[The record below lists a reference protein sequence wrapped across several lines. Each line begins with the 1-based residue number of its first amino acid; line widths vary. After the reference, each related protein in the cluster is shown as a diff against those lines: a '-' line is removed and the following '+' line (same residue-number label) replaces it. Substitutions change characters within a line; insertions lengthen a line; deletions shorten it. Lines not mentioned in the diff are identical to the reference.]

1 MKELIAEAKAL
12 LEKAEVTAEELGD
25 KLHEIVTHHEKTN
38 APAEVKTEPQ
48 AEATDVADFKVP
60 SAGPQAG
67 VDTP

>member
-25 KLHEIVTHHEKTN
+25 KLQEIVTHHEKTN
-38 APAEVKTEPQ
+38 PPAEVETKPQ
-48 AEATDVADFKVP
+48 AEATDAKEGQD
-60 SAGPQAG
+60 AAEEPQAG

>member
-25 KLHEIVTHHEKTN
+25 KLQEIVTHHEKTN
-38 APAEVKTEPQ
+38 PQAEVAPQ
-48 AEATDVADFKVP
+48 AEATDAKEGQD
-60 SAGPQAG
+60 AAEEPQAG